1 MELRTPPCQSERR
14 LASWGVPWVAVLH
27 EVVIFSVPHR
37 RSDLAMS
44 ERVMMALKL
53 PLFCF
58 KVLTLSLVQ
67 VDYNIGD
74 HAVP

>member
-1 MELRTPPCQSERR
+1 MLR
-14 LASWGVPWVAVLH
+14 
-27 EVVIFSVPHR
+27 EVVIFSVHHR

-74 HAVP
+74 HTVPQGSLLP